1 VNTEVIVN
9 GQKSS
14 RVRDSLAL
22 WVLGGTIGSIG
33 MSVFG
38 TIVGSTPSPATVTWW
53 YFITLRGT
61 LLADVLFYFFVVLL
75 VTSWIGVG
83 LHARRGTLLV
93 KHCWIIL
100 CLWGVPLLLGPP
112 MFGRDLYSYVAQGL
126 IAHQGMNPYHVTP
139 EVLGAGPNL
148 DSIASVWRNTIAPYG
163 PLFLSLS
170 RGLVSLAGHSLVVQV
185 LLMRSLEIIG
195 FVLVMVFLPRLA
207 RQQSVNPGLALWLVA
222 LSPLALTSLI
232 ASGHNDALMIGLVV
246 AGVSLALEGR
256 LAIGFGIC
264 AVAASIKLPA
274 AAAIL
279 FLGVDEFRRA
289 DRTRRLR
296 ILFDAILLPIA
307 IIVGITLAAGYG
319 WTWLGPQALKVPGLV
334 RALMTP
340 SVSLGSFAYSILD
353 LVGVH
358 VASHTMVSIF
368 QVMCTVLTLSGCA
381 WLLVNAQKLNVVRAL
396 GLALLLFS
404 VGSPTLWPWYLMW
417 GISLLAATS
426 AQRSRLLVIL
436 AGFAIFLVDAA
447 GTPTIS
453 GWGVYVTGP
462 LVIAG
467 VIWFVKTRHW
477 EKVVAGAGL

>member
-1 VNTEVIVN
+1 MTLNSQT
-9 GQKSS
+9 SS
-14 RVRDSLAL
+14 RVSSSLVL

-38 TIVGSTPSPATVTWW
+38 TIVGSIPSPSTVTWW
-53 YFITLRGT
+53 YFITLHGT
-61 LLADVLFYFFVVLL
+61 LLADVLFYFFVVML
-75 VTSWIGVG
+75 VASWLGIG

-93 KHCWIIL
+93 KHCWVTL

-139 EVLGAGPNL
+139 EILGAGPNL
-148 DSIASVWRNTIAPYG
+148 DSIASVWRDTIAPYG

-170 RGLVSLAGHSLVVQV
+170 RGLVSLVGSSLVVQV
-185 LLMRSLEIIG
+185 LVMRSLEIIG

-207 RQQSVNPGLALWLVA
+207 RLQSVNPGVALWLVA

-246 AGVSLALEGR
+246 TGVLLALEGR

-279 FLGVDEFRRA
+279 FLGVDEYRRA
-289 DRTRRLR
+289 DHSRRLR
-296 ILFDAILLPIA
+296 ILFDAIVLPTA

-319 WTWLGPQALKVPGLV
+319 WTWLGPQALKIPGMV
-334 RALMTP
+334 RVLMTP

-358 VASHTMVSIF
+358 VVSHTMVSIF
-368 QVMCTVLTLSGCA
+368 QAICAVGTLCACA

-396 GLALLLFS
+396 GLALLLFCI
-404 VGSPTLWPWYLMW
+404 GSPTLWPWYLMW

-426 AQRSRLLVIL
+426 AQRSRVLVIL
-436 AGFAIFLVDAA
+436 AGFSIFLVDAA

-453 GWGVYVTGP
+453 GWGVYITGP
-462 LVIAG
+462 LVIAA
-467 VIWFVKTRHW
+467 VIWFVKSRHW
-477 EKVVAGAGL
+477 EKVTAGAGL